1 MSTGPTN
8 CLSLGLGTSQTSGQ
22 GSGSVHGASGDRTPR
37 EPIQKRATPT
47 TMLMDSETRDAIWAG
62 ALHWDNPTQHKGIH
76 PRHMTPNVDTGGPEF
91 PPHHSMETAHGA
103 RLMPPQGSRQ
113 PMKTRRLAGP
123 GAGLVPG
130 LGDISSDGLGVTGR
144 VCDAASPHGCRHA
157 SPEHPGMPGDSD
169 TCATNIE
176 YCPSLETRRYPTH
189 SAQACPRHQDGA
201 AGSQGP
207 RSRRDPPRCHYL
219 GQPCPVGPVFGRDV
233 HAGGRTGPGTTW

>member
-1 MSTGPTN
+1 MEHRVTG
-8 CLSLGLGTSQTSGQ
+8 
-22 GSGSVHGASGDRTPR
+22 
-37 EPIQKRATPT
+37 
-47 TMLMDSETRDAIWAG
+47 
-62 ALHWDNPTQHKGIH
+62 
-76 PRHMTPNVDTGGPEF
+76 
-91 PPHHSMETAHGA
+91 
-103 RLMPPQGSRQ
+103 PQGS
-113 PMKTRRLAGP
+113 PSSNGPALPPCSWTRKLGTPYGPGPSTGTTQRNNRDPPPAYDTQRRYRRARVSASSLDGDGTWCTTHATANKPPTNEDAQTCGP
-123 GAGLVPG
+123 GAGLALG
-130 LGDISSDGLGVTGR
+130 LGGISSDGLGVTGR

-189 SAQACPRHQDGA
+189 SAQAYPRHQDGA

>member
-1 MSTGPTN
+1 
-8 CLSLGLGTSQTSGQ
+8 
-22 GSGSVHGASGDRTPR
+22 
-37 EPIQKRATPT
+37 
-47 TMLMDSETRDAIWAG
+47 MLMDSETRDVIRAG
-62 ALHWDNPTQHKGIH
+62 ALHWDNPTQHIGTH
-76 PRHMTPNVDTGGPEF
+76 PRRMTPNVDTGGPEF

-157 SPEHPGMPGDSD
+157 SPEHPGMSGDSD

-176 YCPSLETRRYPTH
+176 YCPSLDSRRYTTH
-189 SAQACPRHQDGA
+189 SARANPCHPDGGVGDPGPAEPEGSALVSLPRLAVRGRAGVRTGCPRRRPDGTRNHMVIGDSDMSA
-201 AGSQGP
+201 LDAT
-207 RSRRDPPRCHYL
+207 
-219 GQPCPVGPVFGRDV
+219 GR
-233 HAGGRTGPGTTW
+233 

>member
-1 MSTGPTN
+1 MARGPA
-8 CLSLGLGTSQTSGQ
+8 LGQ
-22 GSGSVHGASGDRTPR
+22 PN
-37 EPIQKRATPT
+37 ATT
-47 TMLMDSETRDAIWAG
+47 
-62 ALHWDNPTQHKGIH
+62 GIH
-76 PRHMTPNVDTGGPEF
+76 PRRMTPNVDTGGPEF

-113 PMKTRRLAGP
+113 PMKTRRFAGP

-144 VCDAASPHGCRHA
+144 VCDAASPHGCRRA

-189 SAQACPRHQDGA
+189 SAQAYPRHQDGA

-233 HAGGRTGPGTTW
+233 HAGGQTGPGTTW